1 LSTIE
6 RDPLY
11 AECIRRAA
19 QLLGGYAALGK
30 RLGRSPQVLERWA
43 RGEGDAGEMV
53 FLEIVD
59 ILLSANNRAVSP
71 PQPGDATTATRNRHP
86 GV

>member
-1 LSTIE
+1 ML

-19 QLLGGYAALGK
+19 ELLGGYAALGA

-53 FLEIVD
+53 FLQVVD
-59 ILLSANNRAVSP
+59 ILLEQRVSTGS
-71 PQPGDATTATRNRHP
+71 PQPDDSPASGRNQPH
-86 GV
+86 GG

>member
-1 LSTIE
+1 ML
-6 RDPLY
+6 RNPLY

-19 QLLGGYAALGK
+19 QVLGGYTALGA

-53 FLEIVD
+53 FLQVVD
-59 ILLSANNRAVSP
+59 ILVEESICAVP
-71 PQPGDATTATRNRHP
+71 PQPGDSPGPERNQGH
-86 GV
+86 GG

>member
-1 LSTIE
+1 ML

-19 QLLGGYAALGK
+19 HVLGGYAALGA

-53 FLEIVD
+53 FLQVVD
-59 ILLSANNRAVSP
+59 ILLDDSIRTAP
-71 PQPGDATTATRNRHP
+71 PQPGDATSPARNQAHGR
-86 GV
+86 